1 MRRQSATGG
10 GCPAWTGRALRLDP
24 RALPVRY
31 QVADG
36 RDGPA
41 KSHQVFLDRSR
52 VVLRRTVA
60 ERIALTVSLP
70 TSAYEGVALR
80 LFPAG
85 EGEGFTAAVV
95 LLHREEG
102 LTVPL
107 HVACEV
113 DELAAAWQAWGRTLG
128 LPLLALDADG
138 AARPVTGVSELLGG
152 QPTPRRPHSHFASRR
167 PRFLARRK
175 PGTPGA
181 AAVVH
186 SEREIIAPD

>member
-10 GCPAWTGRALRLDP
+10 ACPAWTGRALRLDP

-36 RDGPA
+36 QDGPA
-41 KSHQVFLDRSR
+41 RTHQVFLDRSR

-60 ERIALTVSLP
+60 ERMAMTVSVP
-70 TSAYEGVALR
+70 TSAYEGVAVR

-95 LLHREEG
+95 LLHREEA
-102 LTVPL
+102 LSVPL
-107 HVACEV
+107 HVAADI
-113 DELAAAWQAWGRTLG
+113 DELAAAWQAWGRSLG
-128 LPLLALDADG
+128 LPLLAIDEDG
-138 AARPVTGVSELLGG
+138 TARPVSGPVELLGG
-152 QPTPRRPHSHFASRR
+152 QPAPRRRHSHFASRR

-175 PGTPGA
+175 PGAPGA
-181 AAVVH
+181 PAVVH
-186 SEREIIAPD
+186 GEREIIAPE